1 MFASTCVQL
10 LQKAILYPILRIIKK
25 IEFGV
30 CMSLKGWKKQ
40 KYLQKSLIAL
50 LENVS

>member
-1 MFASTCVQL
+1 MC
-10 LQKAILYPILRIIKK
+10 AIVAKGNFVSYIEKYKK